1 MAKMNK
7 IQDPMKTAQI
17 MKEFEKQNM
26 KMDMTDEMSMIFN
39 LMQNFL
45 FFLITKIIKFQLMRH
60 WTVFWKEV
68 MTKRNP
74 TPL

>member
-26 KMDMTDEMSMIFN
+26 KMDMTDEMSMLLIKCKTFC
-39 LMQNFL
+39 
-45 FFLITKIIKFQLMRH
+45 FFSR
-60 WTVFWKEV
+60 
-68 MTKRNP
+68 
-74 TPL
+74 

>member
-26 KMDMTDEMSMIFN
+26 KMDMTDEMSMVFIFN
-39 LMQNFL
+39 KYLCYFTNESMKM
-45 FFLITKIIKFQLMRH
+45 I
-60 WTVFWKEV
+60 
-68 MTKRNP
+68 
-74 TPL
+74 